1 VIMKVVSKHYVGKC
15 EDSHGDFCWRHGGL
29 IMKILIKIFVIRL
42 WISHHGDFIEDMR
55 FSLKTLETLR
65 DTVNFI
71 ESSKYFLMQL
81 EIQFLKI
88 I

>member
-1 VIMKVVSKHYVGKC
+1 MKVVSKHYFERC

-29 IMKILIKIFVIRL
+29 IMKIFVIRL

-71 ESSKYFLMQL
+71 ESSKDFLMQL

>member
-1 VIMKVVSKHYVGKC
+1 M
-15 EDSHGDFCWRHGGL
+15 
-29 IMKILIKIFVIRL
+29 KIFVIRL

-71 ESSKYFLMQL
+71 ESSKDFLMQL